1 MAANLREI
9 FSSLEKYLARND
21 IVQVELKSFFHTTF
35 LIPCLFMSRVLAP
48 ELKKALKE
56 RIRYYNELGIYDFY
70 KQEVSVSEPTPSEIS
85 ETLITEPVFIE
96 SMTPRTK
103 AAPQSLADLPILGPK
118 PEQSFSD
125 PVAAL
130 RTIREDLG
138 DCTRCR
144 LSQQGRKQIVFGV
157 GNPNAD
163 LMFIGEAPG
172 ADEDEQGEPFVGRA
186 GQLLTNMIKAMGI
199 TREDVYIANIIKC
212 RPPGNRQP
220 ERDECETCSPFLMRQ
235 IAVIKPK
242 AIVALGAVAAK
253 TLLAI
258 NAPDVRAARTLVRL
272 PRHQTRRH
280 LPSGVSAARSPPERR
295 SLERFA
301 DGDERA
307 GHGSTGEG
315 RGVRLSSVLSDD
327 DYPSEWYTSPAY
339 FYPVGNIE
347 KSVEWRHL
355 DNVDIKNL
363 GQIRKSRV
371 SHLAT

>member
-1 MAANLREI
+1 
-9 FSSLEKYLARND
+9 
-21 IVQVELKSFFHTTF
+21 
-35 LIPCLFMSRVLAP
+35 MSRVIAP
-48 ELKKALKE
+48 EVKKALKE

-70 KQEVSVSEPTPSEIS
+70 KQEVSTTEPTPSEIS

-103 AAPQSLADLPILGPK
+103 AAPVSLADLPILGPK
-118 PEQSFSD
+118 PEQSIAD

-130 RTIREDLG
+130 RAIREDLG

-144 LSQQGRKQIVFGV
+144 LSQKGRKQIVFGV

-172 ADEDEQGEPFVGRA
+172 ADEDEQGEPFVGRS

-258 NAPDVRAARTLVRL
+258 NAPMSELRGRWFDFRGTKLAVTYHPAFLLRD
-272 PRHQTRRH
+272 PRQKGEAWKD
-280 LPSGVSAARSPPERR
+280 LQMVMKELGMKAPVKSGE
-295 SLERFA
+295 
-301 DGDERA
+301 
-307 GHGSTGEG
+307 
-315 RGVRLSSVLSDD
+315 
-327 DYPSEWYTSPAY
+327 
-339 FYPVGNIE
+339 
-347 KSVEWRHL
+347 
-355 DNVDIKNL
+355 
-363 GQIRKSRV
+363 
-371 SHLAT
+371 